1 MTNFDNDDIDSA
13 LYYQARAAKKL
24 RAALR
29 CKCHSA
35 SEEPCDACSMSQ
47 EDADKIEQ
55 QLEEMGS

>member
-1 MTNFDNDDIDSA
+1 MTDDFYDIDAA
-13 LYYQARAAKKL
+13 LYYQARSLKRLK
-24 RAALR
+24 RALV

-35 SEEPCDACSMSQ
+35 SEEPCESCSMSQ